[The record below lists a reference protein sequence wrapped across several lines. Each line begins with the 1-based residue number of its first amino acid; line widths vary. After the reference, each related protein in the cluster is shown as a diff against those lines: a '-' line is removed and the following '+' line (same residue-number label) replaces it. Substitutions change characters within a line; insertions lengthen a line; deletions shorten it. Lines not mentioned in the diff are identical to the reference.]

1 MNDIKYWIKMKKQF
15 DEIEEEIEDS
25 MVWRG
30 MNRIITI
37 QRDRTVP

>member
-1 MNDIKYWIKMKKQF
+1 MNDIKYWMKMKKEF
-15 DEIEEEIEDS
+15 DEIEKEIEDS

-37 QRDRTVP
+37 